1 MNILD
6 KLYFEMIDY
15 YRGQPGRI
23 QHFAKVHSFAR
34 LIAKG
39 EGLDEA
45 TQFTLEAAAYVHD
58 IGIKPA
64 EEKYGSCEGPLQ
76 EKEGVEPAR
85 RMLTGLGFEKDVV
98 ERVCWLVAHHHT
110 YTDVEGE
117 DYRILLEADFLVNLF
132 EENEKEET
140 IRSAYDNIFRTETG
154 RRICRSMF
162 GITEG

>member
-1 MNILD
+1 MNMLD

-15 YRGQPGRI
+15 YKAQPSRI

-34 LIAKG
+34 LIAIG
-39 EGLDEA
+39 EGLDED
-45 TQFTLEAAAYVHD
+45 TRFTLEAATYVHD

-64 EEKYGSCEGPLQ
+64 EEKYGSCAGPLQ

-85 RMLTGLGFEKDVV
+85 KMLTKLGFEKEVV

-110 YTDVEGE
+110 YTDVTEM

-132 EENEKEET
+132 EEDENEKT
-140 IRSAYDNIFRTETG
+140 IRAAYDNIFKTETG
-154 RRICRSMF
+154 RSICRTMF
-162 GITEG
+162 GIGEQ

>member
-1 MNILD
+1 MNMLD

-15 YRGQPGRI
+15 YKAQPSRI

-34 LIAKG
+34 LIAIG
-39 EGLDEA
+39 EGLDED
-45 TQFTLEAAAYVHD
+45 TRFTLEAAAYVHD

-64 EEKYGSCEGPLQ
+64 EEKYGSCAGPLQ

-85 RMLTGLGFEKDVV
+85 KMLTKLGFEKEIV

-110 YTDVEGE
+110 YTDVTGM

-132 EENEKEET
+132 EDDEPTTAVK
-140 IRSAYDNIFRTETG
+140 SAYDNIFKTETG
-154 RRICRSMF
+154 RSICRTMF
-162 GITEG
+162 SIGGQ